1 MLDIGELN
9 TFCSD
14 YLGEKAEISKYRY
27 RPHITYNQRY
37 NTYITQIIIAKKYC
51 LETKKCCLATREI
64 LLSDYCNSPRQE
76 VL

>member
-27 RPHITYNQRY
+27 RPHITYNQIL
-37 NTYITQIIIAKKYC
+37 NTYFVQIIKAKEYC
-51 LETKKCCLATREI
+51 
-64 LLSDYCNSPRQE
+64 
-76 VL
+76 